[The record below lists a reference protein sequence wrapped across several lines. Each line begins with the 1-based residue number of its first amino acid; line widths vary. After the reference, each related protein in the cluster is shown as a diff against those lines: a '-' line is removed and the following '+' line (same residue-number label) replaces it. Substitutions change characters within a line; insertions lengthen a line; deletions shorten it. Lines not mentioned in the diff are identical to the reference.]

1 MGPLLNRYK
10 FIPAIGGMT
19 AAPSLHQPLSA
30 RTQLPAS
37 RMVGF
42 LNGATAAKWVSF
54 TDAFRAG
61 LKEAGY
67 IEGQNLSIEYRWAD
81 GQHDRLPALAAEL
94 IGRHVDII
102 TTSGGVAAALAAKAL
117 TDTIPIVFAGGNAD
131 PVEAGLVEVDLAE
144 SASFTE
150 VYRQAG
156 VYAGRMLKGAAPAG
170 PPVVQPARYQ
180 LASTSR
186 LRRRLV
192 SKGPH
197 AARPR

>member
-10 FIPAIGGMT
+10 FIPAIGGAT
-19 AAPSLHQPLSA
+19 AAPSLHQTLSA

-37 RMVGF
+37 RVVGF
-42 LNGATAAKWVSF
+42 LNGATAAF

-102 TTSGGVAAALAAKAL
+102 ATSGGVAAALAAKAL

-131 PVEAGLVEVDLAE
+131 PVEAGLAE

-156 VYAGRMLKGAAPAG
+156 VYVGRILKGAAPAG

-180 LASTSR
+180 LASISR
-186 LRRRLV
+186 PRRRLV